1 MLIYQQPMTVIF
13 MQVGYKHCC
22 FVVKLN
28 DFESK
33 RDCEETVSDTFT
45 KLEDDEGKK
54 FLDHA

>member
-1 MLIYQQPMTVIF
+1 MK
-13 MQVGYKHCC
+13 VGYKHCC

-33 RDCEETVSDTFT
+33 RDCEETVSDFYT
-45 KLEDDEGKK
+45 KLVDDDGKK